1 MKIRVSNNFKL
12 SLVIYISVFGIL
24 VLSIM
29 PLDLK
34 KYYFKVFF
42 FRSDQI
48 LHLIIYFYLSLLF
61 FLRYKYF
68 SLNSAFLLIIFGF
81 IIELIQI
88 VFGREFSEHDIL
100 ANSIGII
107 SFFIADIFSNK
118 FFIRRRWFY
127 WRKIKCNFNDLTSIF
142 VSFLVSLYFDE
153 NLNQNR

>member
-34 KYYFKVFF
+34 KYYFKIFF

-61 FLRYKYF
+61 SLRFKYF
-68 SLNSAFLLIIFGF
+68 SPNSAFLLIIFGF
-81 IIELIQI
+81 IIELVQI

-100 ANSIGII
+100 ANSIGVI
-107 SFFIADIFSNK
+107 SFFIYYKYLRN
-118 FFIRRRWFY
+118 FFL
-127 WRKIKCNFNDLTSIF
+127 IKK
-142 VSFLVSLYFDE
+142 
-153 NLNQNR
+153 

>member
-48 LHLIIYFYLSLLF
+48 LHFIIYFYLSLLF
-61 FLRYKYF
+61 FLRYRYF
-68 SLNSAFLLIIFGF
+68 SLNSAFILIILGF

-88 VFGREFSEHDIL
+88 VFGREFSELDIL
-100 ANSIGII
+100 ANSIGVI
-107 SFFIADIFSNK
+107 SFFIYYKYLRN
-118 FFIRRRWFY
+118 FFL
-127 WRKIKCNFNDLTSIF
+127 IKK
-142 VSFLVSLYFDE
+142 
-153 NLNQNR
+153 

>member
-48 LHLIIYFYLSLLF
+48 LHFVIYFYLSLLF
-61 FLRYKYF
+61 FLRYRYF
-68 SLNSAFLLIIFGF
+68 SLNSAFLLIILGF

-88 VFGREFSEHDIL
+88 VFGREFSELDVL
-100 ANSIGII
+100 ANSIGVI
-107 SFFIADIFSNK
+107 SFFIYYKYLRN
-118 FFIRRRWFY
+118 FFL
-127 WRKIKCNFNDLTSIF
+127 IKK
-142 VSFLVSLYFDE
+142 
-153 NLNQNR
+153 

>member
-24 VLSIM
+24 FLSIM

-48 LHLIIYFYLSLLF
+48 LHFIIYFYLSLLF
-61 FLRYKYF
+61 FMRYRYF
-68 SLNSAFLLIIFGF
+68 SLNSAFILIILGF

-88 VFGREFSEHDIL
+88 VFGREFSELDVL
-100 ANSIGII
+100 ANSIGVI
-107 SFFIADIFSNK
+107 SFFIYYKYLRN
-118 FFIRRRWFY
+118 FFL
-127 WRKIKCNFNDLTSIF
+127 IKK
-142 VSFLVSLYFDE
+142 
-153 NLNQNR
+153 

>member
-48 LHLIIYFYLSLLF
+48 LHFIIYFYLSLLF
-61 FLRYKYF
+61 FLRYRYI
-68 SLNSAFLLIIFGF
+68 SLNSAFILIILGF

-88 VFGREFSEHDIL
+88 VFGREFSELDVL
-100 ANSIGII
+100 ANSIGVI
-107 SFFIADIFSNK
+107 SFFIYYKYLRN
-118 FFIRRRWFY
+118 FFL
-127 WRKIKCNFNDLTSIF
+127 IKK
-142 VSFLVSLYFDE
+142 
-153 NLNQNR
+153 

>member
-48 LHLIIYFYLSLLF
+48 LHFIIYFYLSLLF
-61 FLRYKYF
+61 FLRYRYF
-68 SLNSAFLLIIFGF
+68 SLNSAFLLIILGF

-88 VFGREFSEHDIL
+88 VFGREFSELDVL
-100 ANSIGII
+100 ANSIGVI
-107 SFFIADIFSNK
+107 SFFIYYKYLRN
-118 FFIRRRWFY
+118 FFL
-127 WRKIKCNFNDLTSIF
+127 IKK
-142 VSFLVSLYFDE
+142 
-153 NLNQNR
+153 

>member
-48 LHLIIYFYLSLLF
+48 LHFIIYFYLSLLF
-61 FLRYKYF
+61 FLRYRYF
-68 SLNSAFLLIIFGF
+68 SLNSAFILIILGF

-88 VFGREFSEHDIL
+88 VFGREFSELDVL
-100 ANSIGII
+100 ANSIGVI
-107 SFFIADIFSNK
+107 SFFIYYKYLRNFLL
-118 FFIRRRWFY
+118 
-127 WRKIKCNFNDLTSIF
+127 IKK
-142 VSFLVSLYFDE
+142 
-153 NLNQNR
+153 

>member
-48 LHLIIYFYLSLLF
+48 LHFIIYFYLSLLF
-61 FLRYKYF
+61 FLRYRYF
-68 SLNSAFLLIIFGF
+68 SLNSAFILIILGF

-88 VFGREFSEHDIL
+88 VFGREFSELDVL
-100 ANSIGII
+100 ANSIGVI
-107 SFFIADIFSNK
+107 SFFIYYKYLRN
-118 FFIRRRWFY
+118 FFL
-127 WRKIKCNFNDLTSIF
+127 IKK
-142 VSFLVSLYFDE
+142 
-153 NLNQNR
+153 

>member
-24 VLSIM
+24 VLSLM

-48 LHLIIYFYLSLLF
+48 LHFIIYFYLSLLF
-61 FLRYKYF
+61 FLRYRYF
-68 SLNSAFLLIIFGF
+68 SLNSAFILIILGF

-88 VFGREFSEHDIL
+88 VFGREFSELDVL
-100 ANSIGII
+100 ANSIGVI
-107 SFFIADIFSNK
+107 SFFIYYKYLRN
-118 FFIRRRWFY
+118 FFL
-127 WRKIKCNFNDLTSIF
+127 IKK
-142 VSFLVSLYFDE
+142 
-153 NLNQNR
+153 